1 MTYVAWDLR
10 EIIAVLGFW
19 FLFSVPFGIMMGTI
33 MRRTDE
39 IERAYRYGRNSS
51 DDTTAP
57 AYSGGVDMSAAD
69 RSFPR
74 RG

>member
-1 MTYVAWDLR
+1 MEFVMLL
-10 EIIAVLGFW
+10 IFW

-57 AYSGGVDMSAAD
+57 AYSGGVDMFISN